1 VSIARYS
8 SLVPKLRVGILF
20 GGRSTEHEVSITSA
34 TTILHAL
41 DPARYEPVLIGVDH
55 DGRWLAANA
64 PTGLLPEAV
73 FSSAAAVEVTPALD
87 AGLGLSERLG
97 SARVAEIDVLF
108 PIIHGRFGEDG
119 TLQGLLELASVPY
132 VGSGVLASALAMDKV
147 ATKRILR
154 DADVPVVPCLDA
166 SRREVLRDPGPFIDR
181 VEARFEYPLFA
192 KPVNTG
198 SSVGVTKA
206 RDRAELASGL
216 ADAARYDL
224 RVLVEPGLDAR
235 EVECAVLGGHDP
247 EASVPGEI
255 RTRHDFYD
263 YEAKYVSEETELVLP
278 APIDESTSERLREL
292 AVRAFRVLG
301 CWGLARVD
309 FFLERA
315 SGELLL
321 NELNTLPGMTEGSLY
336 WRAWEA
342 SGLALPELVDRLI
355 ELALERHRE
364 RTELEIRYRR

>member
-1 VSIARYS
+1 VSIARYP

-20 GGRSTEHEVSITSA
+20 GGRSTEHEVSVTSA

-55 DGRWLAANA
+55 DGRWLAADA
-64 PTGLLPEAV
+64 GSDLLPEV
-73 FSSAAAVEVTPALD
+73 IFSSSAAVEVTPALHR
-87 AGLGLSERLG
+87 GLGLLDRPG
-97 SARVAEIDVLF
+97 GANVAEIDVLF

-119 TLQGLLELASVPY
+119 TLQGLLELAPVPY

-147 ATKRILR
+147 ATKRVLR
-154 DADVPVVPCLDA
+154 DAEVPVVPCVDTW
-166 SRREVLRDPGPFIDR
+166 RRDVLRDPGPFIDR
-181 VEARFEYPLFA
+181 VEAQFEYPVFA

-198 SSVGVTKA
+198 SSVGVMKA

-224 RVLVEPGLDAR
+224 RVLVEPALDAR

-247 EASVPGEI
+247 EASIPGEI
-255 RTRHDFYD
+255 HTRNDFYD

-278 APIDESTSERLREL
+278 APLDEATTELLREL
-292 AVRAFRVLG
+292 ALRAFRALG

-309 FFLERA
+309 FFLDRR
-315 SGELLL
+315 SGELVL

-364 RTELEIRYRR
+364 RSELEIRYRR

>member
-1 VSIARYS
+1 
-8 SLVPKLRVGILF
+8 VPKLRVGILF
-20 GGRSTEHEVSITSA
+20 GGRSTEHEVSVTSA

-41 DPARYEPVLIGVDH
+41 DPARYEPLLVGVDH
-55 DGRWLAANA
+55 DGRWLAAEA
-64 PTGLLPEAV
+64 GSGLLPEAV
-73 FSSAAAVEVTPALD
+73 FSSRAAVEVTPALGS
-87 AGLGLSERLG
+87 GLGLLDPDG
-97 SARVAEIDVLF
+97 GTAVSAPDVLF

-119 TLQGLLELASVPY
+119 TLQGMLELAGVPY
-132 VGSGVLASALAMDKV
+132 VGSGVFASALAMDKL

-154 DADVPVVPCLDA
+154 DADVPVVPCLA
-166 SRREVLRDPGPFIDR
+166 VSRREALRDPAPFIER
-181 VEARFEYPLFA
+181 VEARFDYPVFA

-198 SSVGVTKA
+198 SSVGVGKA
-206 RDRAELASGL
+206 RSRVELASAL

-235 EVECAVLGGHDP
+235 EVECAGLGGHDP

-278 APIDESTSERLREL
+278 APLDEATTDRLREL
-292 AVRAFRVLG
+292 ALRAFRALD

-315 SGELLL
+315 GGELLL

-336 WRAWEA
+336 WRAWEV

-364 RTELEIRYRR
+364 RSELEIRYRR

>member
-1 VSIARYS
+1 VSIERYP

-20 GGRSTEHEVSITSA
+20 GGRSTEHEVSVTSA
-34 TTILHAL
+34 TTIFHAL

-55 DGRWLAANA
+55 DGRWLAAEA
-64 PTGLLPEAV
+64 ESGLLPEAI
-73 FSSAAAVEVTPALD
+73 FGSSAAVEVTPALHS
-87 AGLGLSERLG
+87 GLGLLDHTGR
-97 SARVAEIDVLF
+97 ANATEIDVLF

-119 TLQGLLELASVPY
+119 TLQGLLELAPVPY

-154 DADVPVVPCLDA
+154 DAGVPVVPSLDA
-166 SRREVLRDPGPFIDR
+166 SRREVLRDPQPFIDR
-181 VEARFEYPLFA
+181 VEAQFEYPVFA

-198 SSVGVTKA
+198 SSVGVIKA

-224 RVLVEPGLDAR
+224 RVLVEPGLDVR

-255 RTRHDFYD
+255 RTRSDFYD

-278 APIDESTSERLREL
+278 APIDEATSERLREL
-292 AVRAFRVLG
+292 ALRAFRAIG
-301 CWGLARVD
+301 CWGLARAD
-309 FFLERA
+309 FFLLRS

-336 WRAWEA
+336 WRAWQA

-364 RTELEIRYRR
+364 RSELEIRYRR